1 MEINWKGF
9 CIFLDMGEKVELK
22 RNLGL
27 GNCVSLLIGLIIGTG
42 IFISPK
48 VMKVQFFPVKFIS
61 WRKKSNDTILVFLYL
76 LC

>member
-1 MEINWKGF
+1 
-9 CIFLDMGEKVELK
+9 MGEKVELK

-48 VMKVQFFPVKFIS
+48 VIQVI
-61 WRKKSNDTILVFLYL
+61 KKTE
-76 LC
+76 